1 MAVITEMQKK
11 LPLGDELLHALTC
24 LNPKMQKSPRSLQY
38 CLVVAHEMPS
48 MTKEEEL
55 RVVDEWIKYQEFE
68 FSDEDYKCRGDHF
81 WSKVFQREDT
91 CAEKFVTLPKMVKC
105 PLALCHSNVDVE
117 RSLSINKKVVTKQNT
132 KMKGS
137 TITGLRAVKAA
148 VQDFG
153 GVDKVPVTK
162 EMVKIT
168 QHAHALYQEE
178 LRKEKEDEKQKQK
191 KGG

>member
-1 MAVITEMQKK
+1 
-11 LPLGDELLHALTC
+11 
-24 LNPKMQKSPRSLQY
+24 
-38 CLVVAHEMPS
+38 

-68 FSDEDYKCRGDHF
+68 FSDEDYKCRVDHF

-91 CAEKFVTLPKMVKC
+91 CGEKFVTLPKMVKC
-105 PLALCHSNVDVE
+105 ALALCHSNADVE

-132 KMKGS
+132 KMMGS
-137 TITGLRAVKAA
+137 TITGLRAVKTA
-148 VQDFG
+148 VQDFE

-162 EMVKIT
+162 EMVKII
-168 QHAHALYQEE
+168 QQAHALYQEE

-191 KGG
+191 RRWLRRKENERQRKLKISKRKLVKNSTNSILMKRKHKKLWTRL

>member
-11 LPLGDELLHALTC
+11 LPLGDELLHALAS

-38 CLVVAHEMPS
+38 CRVVAHEMPS
-48 MTKEEEL
+48 VTKEEEL

-68 FSDEDYKCRGDHF
+68 FSDDNYKCRVGHF
-81 WSKVFQREDT
+81 WSKLFQREDT
-91 CAEKFVTLPKMVKC
+91 CGEKFVTLPKMVKC
-105 PLALCHSNVDVE
+105 ALALCHSNADVE

-148 VQDFG
+148 VQDLG
-153 GVDKVPVTK
+153 LLIK
-162 EMVKIT
+162 
-168 QHAHALYQEE
+168 YQ
-178 LRKEKEDEKQKQK
+178 LQK
-191 KGG
+191 KW

>member
-1 MAVITEMQKK
+1 
-11 LPLGDELLHALTC
+11 
-24 LNPKMQKSPRSLQY
+24 
-38 CLVVAHEMPS
+38 

-68 FSDEDYKCRGDHF
+68 FSDEDYKCRVDHF

-91 CAEKFVTLPKMVKC
+91 CGEKFVTLPKMVKC
-105 PLALCHSNVDVE
+105 ALALCHSSADVE
-117 RSLSINKKVVTKQNT
+117 RSLSINKKVVTKQST

-137 TITGLRAVKAA
+137 TITGLRAVKVA

-153 GVDKVPVTK
+153 GLDKVPVTK

-168 QHAHALYQEE
+168 QQPHALYQEE

-191 KGG
+191 RRWLRRKENEKQRKLKISKRKLVKNLTNSILMKRKHKKLWTRL